1 LLGRKNNA
9 MQHALRKPVLTV
21 LRWQLM
27 ATAALTLTA
36 GALADGHGAV
46 SAALGGSVSVVSGTV
61 SAAVASLGKADSAGG
76 IVIAA
81 LGAEAVK
88 IGLIVIL
95 LWVVLTN
102 YGDVVV
108 AAFLGTFLAT
118 ALIFAMAFF
127 VRDA

>member
-1 LLGRKNNA
+1 
-9 MQHALRKPVLTV
+9 MQRDLRKPVLTV
-21 LRWQLM
+21 LRWQLL
-27 ATAALTLTA
+27 ATAVSTLIA
-36 GALADGHGAV
+36 GALAEGHGAV
-46 SAALGGSVSVVSGTV
+46 SAALGGSVSILSGTV

-76 IVIAA
+76 LVCAA
-81 LGAEAVK
+81 LGADAVK
-88 IGLIVIL
+88 GGLLVIL
-95 LWVVLTN
+95 LWVVLTQ

>member
-1 LLGRKNNA
+1 
-9 MQHALRKPVLTV
+9 MQRALRKPVLTV
-21 LRWQLM
+21 LRWQLI
-27 ATAALTLTA
+27 ATAALTLAA
-36 GALADGHGAV
+36 GALADSHGAV
-46 SAALGGSVSVVSGTV
+46 SAALGGSVSILSGAV
-61 SAAVASLGKADSAGG
+61 SAAVASLGRADSAGG
-76 IVIAA
+76 IVLAA

-95 LWVVLTN
+95 LWAVLTN

>member
-1 LLGRKNNA
+1 
-9 MQHALRKPVLTV
+9 MQHALRKPILTV
-21 LRWQLM
+21 LRWQLI

-36 GALADGHGAV
+36 GALADSHGAV
-46 SAALGGSVSVVSGTV
+46 SAALGGSVSILSGTV
-61 SAAVASLGKADSAGG
+61 SAVVASLGKADSAGG
-76 IVIAA
+76 IVLAA

>member
-1 LLGRKNNA
+1 
-9 MQHALRKPVLTV
+9 
-21 LRWQLM
+21 M
-27 ATAALTLTA
+27 ATAALTLLA
-36 GALADGHGAV
+36 GVLAESHGAV
-46 SAALGGSVSVVSGTV
+46 SAALGGSVSILSGTV
-61 SAAVASLGKADSAGG
+61 SAAVASLGKADTAGG
-76 IVIAA
+76 IVLAA

-88 IGLIVIL
+88 IGLIVVL

>member
-1 LLGRKNNA
+1 
-9 MQHALRKPVLTV
+9 MQRALIKPVLTV

-36 GALADGHGAV
+36 GALADGHGAA
-46 SAALGGSVSVVSGTV
+46 SAALGGSVSILSGTV

-76 IVIAA
+76 IILTA

-95 LWVVLTN
+95 LWIVLAN

>member
-1 LLGRKNNA
+1 
-9 MQHALRKPVLTV
+9 MQRALKKPVLTV

-27 ATAALTLTA
+27 ATAALTLLA
-36 GALADGHGAV
+36 GVLAGSHGAV
-46 SAALGGSVSVVSGTV
+46 SAALGGSVSILSGTV
-61 SAAVASLGKADSAGG
+61 SAAVASLGKADTAGG
-76 IVIAA
+76 IMLAA

-88 IGLIVIL
+88 IGLIVVL

>member
-1 LLGRKNNA
+1 
-9 MQHALRKPVLTV
+9 MQHALRKPVLAV
-21 LRWQLM
+21 LRWQLI

-36 GALADGHGAV
+36 GALADSHGAV
-46 SAALGGSVSVVSGTV
+46 SAALGGSVSILSGTV
-61 SAAVASLGKADSAGG
+61 SAVVASLGKADSAGG
-76 IVIAA
+76 IVLAA

>member
-1 LLGRKNNA
+1 
-9 MQHALRKPVLTV
+9 MQRALRKPVLTV
-21 LRWQLM
+21 LRWQLI

-36 GALADGHGAV
+36 GALADSHGAV
-46 SAALGGSVSVVSGTV
+46 SAALGGSVSILSGAV

-76 IVIAA
+76 IVLAA

-95 LWVVLTN
+95 LWAVLTN

>member
-1 LLGRKNNA
+1 
-9 MQHALRKPVLTV
+9 MQRALRKPVLTV

-46 SAALGGSVSVVSGTV
+46 SAALGGSVSILSGTV

-76 IVIAA
+76 IVLAA

-95 LWVVLTN
+95 LWAVLTN

>member
-1 LLGRKNNA
+1 
-9 MQHALRKPVLTV
+9 MQRALRKPVLTV
-21 LRWQLM
+21 LRWQLI

-36 GALADGHGAV
+36 GALADSHGAV
-46 SAALGGSVSVVSGTV
+46 SAALGGSVSILSGTV

-76 IVIAA
+76 IVLAA

-95 LWVVLTN
+95 LWIVLTN

>member
-1 LLGRKNNA
+1 
-9 MQHALRKPVLTV
+9 MQRALRKPVLTV
-21 LRWQLM
+21 LRWQLI

-36 GALADGHGAV
+36 GALADSHGAV
-46 SAALGGSVSVVSGTV
+46 SAALGGSVSILSGTV
-61 SAAVASLGKADSAGG
+61 SAAVASMGKADSAGG
-76 IVIAA
+76 IVLAA

-95 LWVVLTN
+95 LWIVLTN

>member
-1 LLGRKNNA
+1 
-9 MQHALRKPVLTV
+9 MQRALRKPVLTV
-21 LRWQLM
+21 LRWQLI
-27 ATAALTLTA
+27 ATAALTLAA
-36 GALADGHGAV
+36 GALADSHGAV
-46 SAALGGSVSVVSGTV
+46 SAALGGSVSILSGAV

-76 IVIAA
+76 IVLAA

-95 LWVVLTN
+95 LWAVLTN

>member
-1 LLGRKNNA
+1 
-9 MQHALRKPVLTV
+9 MQHALSKPVLTV
-21 LRWQLM
+21 LRWQLL
-27 ATAALTLTA
+27 ATAALTLIA
-36 GALADGHGAV
+36 GALAEGHGAV
-46 SAALGGSVSVVSGTV
+46 SAALGGSVSILSGTV

-76 IVIAA
+76 IVLAA

-95 LWVVLTN
+95 LWVVLTQ
-102 YGDVVV
+102 YREVVV

>member
-1 LLGRKNNA
+1 
-9 MQHALRKPVLTV
+9 MQRALRKPVLTV
-21 LRWQLM
+21 LRWQLI

-36 GALADGHGAV
+36 GALADSHGAV
-46 SAALGGSVSVVSGTV
+46 SAALGGSVSILSGTV
-61 SAAVASLGKADSAGG
+61 SAAVASWGKADSAGG
-76 IVIAA
+76 IVLAA

-95 LWVVLTN
+95 LWIVLTN

>member
-1 LLGRKNNA
+1 
-9 MQHALRKPVLTV
+9 MQRALRKPVLTV

-36 GALADGHGAV
+36 GALADSHGAV
-46 SAALGGSVSVVSGTV
+46 SAALGGSVSILSGTV

-76 IVIAA
+76 IVLAA

-95 LWVVLTN
+95 LWAVLTN

-108 AAFLGTFLAT
+108 TAFLGTFLAT

>member
-1 LLGRKNNA
+1 
-9 MQHALRKPVLTV
+9 
-21 LRWQLM
+21 M

-46 SAALGGSVSVVSGTV
+46 SAALGGSVSILSGTV

-76 IVIAA
+76 IVLAA

-95 LWVVLTN
+95 LWIVLTN

>member
-1 LLGRKNNA
+1 
-9 MQHALRKPVLTV
+9 MQDALRKPVLTV
-21 LRWQLM
+21 LRWQLV
-27 ATAALTLTA
+27 ATAASTLLA
-36 GALADGHGAV
+36 GALAESHGAV
-46 SAALGGSVSVVSGTV
+46 SAALGGSVSILSGTV
-61 SAAVASLGKADSAGG
+61 SAAVASIGKASSAGG
-76 IVIAA
+76 IVLAA

-88 IGLIVIL
+88 IGLIVVL

>member
-1 LLGRKNNA
+1 

-21 LRWQLM
+21 LRWQLI

-46 SAALGGSVSVVSGTV
+46 SAALGGSVSIVSGTV

-76 IVIAA
+76 IVLAA

-95 LWVVLTN
+95 LWIVLTN

>member
-1 LLGRKNNA
+1 
-9 MQHALRKPVLTV
+9 MQRALRKPVLTV
-21 LRWQLM
+21 LRWQLI

-36 GALADGHGAV
+36 GALADSHGAV
-46 SAALGGSVSVVSGTV
+46 SAALGGSVSILSGTV
-61 SAAVASLGKADSAGG
+61 SAAVASLGRADSAGG
-76 IVIAA
+76 IVLAA

-95 LWVVLTN
+95 LWIVLTN
-102 YGDVVV
+102 YEDVVV

>member
-1 LLGRKNNA
+1 
-9 MQHALRKPVLTV
+9 MQRALRKPVLTV
-21 LRWQLM
+21 LRWQLI

-36 GALADGHGAV
+36 GALADSHGAV
-46 SAALGGSVSVVSGTV
+46 SAALGGSVSILSGTV

-76 IVIAA
+76 IVLAA

-95 LWVVLTN
+95 LWAVLTN

-108 AAFLGTFLAT
+108 TAFLGTFLAT

>member
-1 LLGRKNNA
+1 
-9 MQHALRKPVLTV
+9 MQHGLRKPVLTV

-27 ATAALTLTA
+27 ATAALTLLA
-36 GALADGHGAV
+36 GVWAGSHGAV
-46 SAALGGSVSVVSGTV
+46 SAALGGSVSILSGTV
-61 SAAVASLGKADSAGG
+61 SAAVASLGKADTAGG
-76 IVIAA
+76 IVLAA

>member
-1 LLGRKNNA
+1 
-9 MQHALRKPVLTV
+9 MQRDLRKPVLTV

-27 ATAALTLTA
+27 ATAALTLAA

-46 SAALGGSVSVVSGTV
+46 SAALGGSVSILSGTV

-76 IVIAA
+76 IVLAA

-95 LWVVLTN
+95 LWAVLTN

>member
-1 LLGRKNNA
+1 
-9 MQHALRKPVLTV
+9 MQRALRKPVLTV
-21 LRWQLM
+21 LRWQLI
-27 ATAALTLTA
+27 ATAALTLAA
-36 GALADGHGAV
+36 GALADSHGAV
-46 SAALGGSVSVVSGTV
+46 SAALGGSVSILSGTV

-76 IVIAA
+76 IVLAA

-95 LWVVLTN
+95 LWAVLTN

>member
-1 LLGRKNNA
+1 
-9 MQHALRKPVLTV
+9 MQRALSKPVLTV
-21 LRWQLM
+21 LRWQLV
-27 ATAALTLTA
+27 ATAALTLLA
-36 GALADGHGAV
+36 GALAEGHGAV
-46 SAALGGSVSVVSGTV
+46 SAALGGSVSILSGTV
-61 SAAVASLGKADSAGG
+61 SAAIASLGRAGSAGG
-76 IVIAA
+76 IVLAA

-108 AAFLGTFLAT
+108 AAFLGTFIAT

>member
-1 LLGRKNNA
+1 
-9 MQHALRKPVLTV
+9 MQRALRKPVLTV
-21 LRWQLM
+21 LRWQLI

-36 GALADGHGAV
+36 GALADSHGAV
-46 SAALGGSVSVVSGTV
+46 SAALGGSVSILSGTV

-76 IVIAA
+76 IVLAA

-95 LWVVLTN
+95 LWIVLAN

>member
-1 LLGRKNNA
+1 

-21 LRWQLM
+21 LRWQLI

-36 GALADGHGAV
+36 GALADSHGAV
-46 SAALGGSVSVVSGTV
+46 SAALGGSVSIVSGTV

-76 IVIAA
+76 IVLAA

-95 LWVVLTN
+95 LWIVLTN

>member
-1 LLGRKNNA
+1 MQRGLG
-9 MQHALRKPVLTV
+9 KPVLTV
-21 LRWQLM
+21 LRWQLL
-27 ATAALTLTA
+27 ATVALTLLA
-36 GALADGHGAV
+36 GALADGHGAL
-46 SAALGGSVSVVSGTV
+46 SAALGGAVSILSGTV
-61 SAAVASLGKADSAGG
+61 SAAVASMGKADSAGG
-76 IVIAA
+76 IVLVA

-88 IGLIVIL
+88 IGLIVVL

>member
-1 LLGRKNNA
+1 
-9 MQHALRKPVLTV
+9 MQRALRKPVLTV

-36 GALADGHGAV
+36 GALADSHGAV
-46 SAALGGSVSVVSGTV
+46 SAALGGSVSILSGTV

-76 IVIAA
+76 IVLAA

-95 LWVVLTN
+95 LWIVLTN

>member
-1 LLGRKNNA
+1 
-9 MQHALRKPVLTV
+9 MQRALRKPVLTV
-21 LRWQLM
+21 LRWQLI

-36 GALADGHGAV
+36 GALADSHGAV
-46 SAALGGSVSVVSGTV
+46 SAALGGSVSIVSGVV
-61 SAAVASLGKADSAGG
+61 SAAVASLGRADSAGE
-76 IVIAA
+76 IVLAA

-88 IGLIVIL
+88 IGLIAIL

>member
-1 LLGRKNNA
+1 
-9 MQHALRKPVLTV
+9 MQRDLRKPVLTV

-46 SAALGGSVSVVSGTV
+46 SAALGGSVSILSGTV

-76 IVIAA
+76 IVLAA

-95 LWVVLTN
+95 LWAVLTN

-108 AAFLGTFLAT
+108 TAFLGTFLAT